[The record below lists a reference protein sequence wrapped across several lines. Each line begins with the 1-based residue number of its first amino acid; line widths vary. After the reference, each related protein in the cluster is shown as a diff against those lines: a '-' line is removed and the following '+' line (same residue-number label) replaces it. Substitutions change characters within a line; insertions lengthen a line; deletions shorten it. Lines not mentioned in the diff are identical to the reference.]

1 MPMDNGEWRM
11 AVLREVM
18 DGEAGRHGWR
28 GGLVQYSLA
37 SIAWHLMILHL
48 TDVSEML
55 VGVPSSNGV
64 VCEGD
69 VDEGHMKS
77 SISSS
82 INGRGWS

>member
-28 GGLVQYSLA
+28 GGMVQYSLA
-37 SIAWHLMILHL
+37 SIAWHLMILL
-48 TDVSEML
+48 SRMYLRCLWVYPAATE
-55 VGVPSSNGV
+55 SSV
-64 VCEGD
+64 RE
-69 VDEGHMKS
+69 KS